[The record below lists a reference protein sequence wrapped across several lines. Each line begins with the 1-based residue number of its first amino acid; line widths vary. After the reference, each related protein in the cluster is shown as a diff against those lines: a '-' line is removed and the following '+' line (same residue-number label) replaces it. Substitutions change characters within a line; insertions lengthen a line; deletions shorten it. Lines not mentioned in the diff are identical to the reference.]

1 MRVELCVRTNDMPE
15 GKIKVRHCESVPE
28 AMKAY
33 KEFKDLLGDK
43 LVKAY
48 LRRFEGYHYY
58 THKVLLEEKKS

>member
-1 MRVELCVRTNDMPE
+1 MPE